1 MHRRQ
6 RRCAARQC
14 KRDIRRS
21 VLRNGMVQTGHR
33 ASSAHT
39 PRLWHQ
45 HQHLQ
50 TGCPPPCAHE
60 VRLQRSRCRGLFSVV
75 FDAVSRYD
83 YVVVGHFLPWKRSW
97 TILQK
102 SGRRLAIG
110 EVYVTNVSG
119 IPQLFCLINC
129 LTFGIVFVSSLELFP
144 KAVTCI
150 ADALSQVRPHRSVTA
165 DGGTFFAGRCYRVR
179 HGSCTRAGRHIQVD
193 DGCIRALFTVDISSC
208 HPPCDAHCF
217 FPSGAPARCYFRCLK
232 LVHYN
237 GIPFCALFEAIRQF
251 SHTSTHRCVASL
263 Q

>member
-60 VRLQRSRCRGLFSVV
+60 VRLQRSRCCWLFSVV
-75 FDAVSRYD
+75 FDAVFRYD

-97 TILQK
+97 IILQK

-110 EVYVTNVSG
+110 EVYVTKVFARPA
-119 IPQLFCLINC
+119 IVLFDQLFD
-129 LTFGIVFVSSLELFP
+129 F
-144 KAVTCI
+144 
-150 ADALSQVRPHRSVTA
+150 
-165 DGGTFFAGRCYRVR
+165 CYRFLSPALNCFQKLSLASPTHCR
-179 HGSCTRAGRHIQVD
+179 RYDHI
-193 DGCIRALFTVDISSC
+193 
-208 HPPCDAHCF
+208 
-217 FPSGAPARCYFRCLK
+217 
-232 LVHYN
+232 
-237 GIPFCALFEAIRQF
+237 E
-251 SHTSTHRCVASL
+251 ASL
-263 Q
+263 QMVAHFSQEGVTVSAMVPAHELADIYRLMTGVYAHCSRSIFHLVTRHVMLIVCFPQGRRHGVISDV